1 MVIILAYINAVKTV
15 EIILLLLL
23 ALVGDLRAYKI
34 KNSVTVFF
42 AMAGAVTNF
51 AFGGPGGLWYSLMG
65 IVTPIII
72 LFFFF
77 AASMLCAGDIK
88 LFSALGSIAGY
99 RQVLLIIVCSFF
111 TGAVIAIVLMIMRK
125 NAAKRF
131 RHLTAYFKTCI
142 LTFTVSPYTDMADKA
157 DGAKFRFAAAIAL
170 GSIISLLM
178 KKYML

>member
-1 MVIILAYINAVKTV
+1 MIILADINAVKTF
-15 EIILLLLL
+15 EMMLLLLL

-34 KNSVTVFF
+34 KNSITFFF

-51 AFGGPGGLWYSLMG
+51 ALGGTGGLWYSLIGM
-65 IVTPIII
+65 VTPIII

-77 AASMLCAGDIK
+77 AASMLGAGDIK
-88 LFSALGSIAGY
+88 LFSALGAITGY
-99 RQVLLIIVCSFF
+99 RQVLFIIVCSFF

-125 NAAKRF
+125 NTAKRF
-131 RHLTAYFKTCI
+131 RHLIAYFKTCI
-142 LTFTVSPYTDMADKA
+142 LTFTISPYTDMADKA
-157 DGAKFRFAAAIAL
+157 DGAKFRFVSAIAL